1 MIDSVKTEMYSPSDM
16 KDHMKNHLK
25 RNTLLITLIFIFSIF
40 TPNSSSAITGTIPQP
55 VIGTAQGFY
64 AGKTYAALFP
74 AFATS
79 WSLEPNEK
87 MEGIQISVW
96 QVERPGDQCKNGT
109 RVATESKYL
118 NWSTNKADANLILNF
133 TVPETATNKTICA
146 VADLKVNPPGFWT
159 SSPTYV
165 TVASNPVVAAS
176 ATPSVSASS
185 TIVSEVK
192 KPSGSKPSVS
202 GTPVEGSK
210 FKVSIKAWNMN
221 GNDFEGRSVYLKL
234 CSDANCNNVI
244 NSYPVEETGTLN
256 FDVAK
261 TLTMPKVVGKSGQYV
276 KVVDSVS
283 YPALA
288 SGELNEDQLVELSS
302 SIKKIVNAQSSSPSA
317 TPSEVEVVE
326 EATPEATVEEMAQP
340 TSDVTAV
347 ESETSANSLSS
358 GVILGLL
365 GAVVIALLIVIIV
378 LLARKKK

>member
-1 MIDSVKTEMYSPSDM
+1 MYSFLSNM
-16 KDHMKNHLK
+16 KDFMKKHLK
-25 RNTLLITLIFIFSIF
+25 KNTLLIILIFIFSFF

-79 WSLEPNEK
+79 WNLQPGEVMRS
-87 MEGIQISVW
+87 ISISIYIAEE
-96 QVERPGDQCKNGT
+96 ERWCGASDIDGGVKN
-109 RVATESKYL
+109 L
-118 NWSTNKADANLILNF
+118 NNSTNKADANFIVNF
-133 TVPETATNKTICA
+133 TVPEGAANKKICA
-146 VADLKVNPPGFWT
+146 IAGLVT
-159 SSPTYV
+159 SSGIFMSAYTYA
-165 TVASNPVVAAS
+165 TIAANPVVAAS

-185 TIVSEVK
+185 RIVAEVM

-234 CSDANCNNVI
+234 CGDSNCNNVI
-244 NSYPVEETGTLN
+244 NSYPVVETGTLN

-261 TLTMPKVVGKSGQYV
+261 TLTMPKVVGKAGQFV

-302 SIKKIVNAQSSSPSA
+302 SIKKIEKAQPSSPSA
-317 TPSEVEVVE
+317 TPSNAEVVE

>member
-1 MIDSVKTEMYSPSDM
+1 M
-16 KDHMKNHLK
+16 KDFMKKHLK
-25 RNTLLITLIFIFSIF
+25 KNTLLITLIFIFSFF

-79 WSLEPNEK
+79 WNLQPGEVMRS
-87 MEGIQISVW
+87 ISISIYIAEE
-96 QVERPGDQCKNGT
+96 ERWCGASDIDGGVKN
-109 RVATESKYL
+109 L
-118 NWSTNKADANLILNF
+118 NNSTNKADANFIVNF
-133 TVPETATNKTICA
+133 TVPEGAANKKICA
-146 VADLKVNPPGFWT
+146 IAGLVT
-159 SSPTYV
+159 SSGFFKSAYTYA
-165 TVASNPVVAAS
+165 TIAANPVVAASATPSVSAS

-185 TIVSEVK
+185 TIVSEVM

-234 CSDANCNNVI
+234 CGDSNCNNVI
-244 NSYPVEETGTLN
+244 NSYPVVETGTLN

-261 TLTMPKVVGKSGQYV
+261 TLTMPKVVGKAGQFV

-302 SIKKIVNAQSSSPSA
+302 SIKKIEKAQPSSPSA
-317 TPSEVEVVE
+317 TPSDAEVVE

>member
-1 MIDSVKTEMYSPSDM
+1 M
-16 KDHMKNHLK
+16 KDFMKKYLK
-25 RNTLLITLIFIFSIF
+25 KNTLLIILIFIFSFF

-74 AFATS
+74 AFGTAWNLQPGEVMRS
-79 WSLEPNEK
+79 
-87 MEGIQISVW
+87 ISISIYIAEE
-96 QVERPGDQCKNGT
+96 ERWCGASDIDGGVKN
-109 RVATESKYL
+109 L
-118 NWSTNKADANLILNF
+118 NNSTNKADANFILNF
-133 TVPETATNKTICA
+133 TVPEGAANKKICA
-146 VADLKVNPPGFWT
+146 IAGLVT
-159 SSPTYV
+159 SSGIFNSAYTYA
-165 TVASNPVVAAS
+165 TIAANPVVAAS

-185 TIVSEVK
+185 RIVAEVM
-192 KPSGSKPSVS
+192 KPSGSKPSIS
-202 GTPVEGSK
+202 GTPIEGSK

-221 GNDFEGRSVYLKL
+221 GNGFEGRSVYLKL
-234 CSDANCNNVI
+234 CGDSNCNNLI
-244 NSYPVEETGTLN
+244 NSYPVVETGTLN

-261 TLTMPKVVGKSGQYV
+261 TLTMPKVVGKAGQYV

-302 SIKKIVNAQSSSPSA
+302 SIKKIEKAQPSSPSA
-317 TPSEVEVVE
+317 TPSNAEVVE

-340 TSDVTAV
+340 TSEVTAV
-347 ESETSANSLSS
+347 ESETSVNSLSS

>member
-1 MIDSVKTEMYSPSDM
+1 M
-16 KDHMKNHLK
+16 KKYLK
-25 RNTLLITLIFIFSIF
+25 RIALLITSIFIFTIF

-64 AGKTYAALFP
+64 PGKTYAALFP

-79 WSLEPNEK
+79 WNL
-87 MEGIQISVW
+87 Q
-96 QVERPGDQCKNGT
+96 PGEVMT
-109 RVATESKYL
+109 RVSIIIYYAGFEPFVCGASDLGGGNKNL
-118 NWSTNKADANLILNF
+118 NNSTNKADANFLYNF
-133 TVPETATNKTICA
+133 TVPLNSENKKICA
-146 VADLKVNPPGFWT
+146 VTYLTT
-159 SSPTYV
+159 SLGSYRSEYAWATI
-165 TVASNPVVAAS
+165 AANPVVAAS
-176 ATPSVSASS
+176 ATPSVSASATPS
-185 TIVSEVK
+185 VSASSRIVAEVM

-234 CSDANCNNVI
+234 CGDSNCNNVI
-244 NSYPVEETGTLN
+244 NSYPVVETGTLN

-261 TLTMPKVVGKSGQYV
+261 TLTMTKVVGKAGQYV

-302 SIKKIVNAQSSSPSA
+302 SIKKIEKAQPSSPSA
-317 TPSEVEVVE
+317 TPSDAKVVE

-340 TSDVTAV
+340 TSEVTAV
-347 ESETSANSLSS
+347 ESETSVNSLSS

>member
-1 MIDSVKTEMYSPSDM
+1 M
-16 KDHMKNHLK
+16 KKHLK
-25 RNTLLITLIFIFSIF
+25 KNTLLIILIFIFSIF
-40 TPNSSSAITGTIPQP
+40 TSNSSTAITGTIPQP

-64 AGKTYAALFP
+64 AGKTYAAVFP
-74 AFATS
+74 VFAS
-79 WSLEPNEK
+79 AWSLEPNEQID
-87 MEGIQISVW
+87 GIQISVY
-96 QVERPGDQCKNGT
+96 QVELPGDRCNSGT
-109 RVATESKYL
+109 RVAIGSKNL
-118 NWSTNKADANLILNF
+118 NRSTNKADANFILNF

-185 TIVSEVK
+185 SIVDEVM

-202 GTPVEGSK
+202 GTPIEGSK

-221 GNDFEGRSVYLKL
+221 GNDFEGRYVYLKL
-234 CSDANCNNVI
+234 CGDSNCNNLL
-244 NSYPVEETGTLN
+244 NSYPVVETGTLN

-261 TLTMPKVVGKSGQYV
+261 TLTMPKVVGKAGQYV

-302 SIKKIVNAQSSSPSA
+302 SIKKIEKAQPSSPSA
-317 TPSEVEVVE
+317 TPSDAEVVE

-340 TSDVTAV
+340 TSEVTAV
-347 ESETSANSLSS
+347 ESETSVYSLSS
-358 GVILGLL
+358 GVILGLI

-378 LLARKKK
+378 LLARKRK